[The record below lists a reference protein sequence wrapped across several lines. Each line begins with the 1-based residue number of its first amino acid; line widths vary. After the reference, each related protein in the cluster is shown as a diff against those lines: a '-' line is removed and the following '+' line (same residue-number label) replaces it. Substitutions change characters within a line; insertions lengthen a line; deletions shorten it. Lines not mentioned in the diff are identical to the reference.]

1 MTKSTG
7 KTVMISVKTDDLVA
21 ALKSLKVTQKRWRKL
36 DTLIRHGAG
45 VGELI
50 LDLST
55 VDVEGPTS
63 LRQHLGNSLFLRN
76 RPLS

>member
-1 MTKSTG
+1 MF
-7 KTVMISVKTDDLVA
+7 SVKTDDFVA
-21 ALKSLKVTQKRWRKL
+21 TLKSVKVNQKRQRKL
-36 DTLIRHGAG
+36 DILIRHSAD

-55 VDVEGPTS
+55 VDVDGPTS

-76 RPLS
+76 RLLS